1 MNKYEQ
7 LQKYRENESFVAPQR
22 SSILEFFIKILSYL
36 LILPIIRF
44 DYTTRQLRKHDVIK
58 VCSIEYLTTKITL
71 MLPTFKFWTV
81 HKVREYLTLGLL
93 STFEISITVVQ
104 QLTF

>member
-7 LQKYRENESFVAPQR
+7 LQKYRENESFLAPQR
-22 SSILEFFIKILSYL
+22 SSILEFFLLRSYL
-36 LILPIIRF
+36 LILHIIRF